1 MASAV
6 LGDVFGASAP
16 VTGTEGH
23 RKAQKG
29 TERHCQRV
37 LGGSAVPLR
46 SELTPGQRGGHS
58 AVRSQQ
64 VGKGQSHPPAHEQ
77 TSLREKPLFPAGE
90 YVWDAGE
97 AGISAASGVGGA
109 VKIRTPV

>member
-29 TERHCQRV
+29 TEGHRKARKGTERHCQRV
-37 LGGSAVPLR
+37 PGGSAVPLR

-64 VGKGQSHPPAHEQ
+64 AGKGQSHPPAHEQ

-90 YVWDAGE
+90 YV
-97 AGISAASGVGGA
+97 
-109 VKIRTPV
+109 